1 MTNKRHTVFYVSVT
15 NNLRVRI
22 EQHKQRLIPGFTY
35 RYNIDQ
41 LIYYETYQ
49 DPITATEREKQIK
62 GWRREKKFRLVRK
75 QNPDLKNLSDE
86 L

>member
-1 MTNKRHTVFYVSVT
+1 MTNKRHTVFYVGIS
-15 NNLRVRI
+15 NNLKVRV
-22 EQHKQRLIPGFTY
+22 EQHKQKLIPGFTC

-49 DPITATEREKQIK
+49 DPVTAIEREKQIK
-62 GWRREKKFRLVRK
+62 GLRREKKLRLARRD
-75 QNPDLKNLSDE
+75 NPDLKDLSDD